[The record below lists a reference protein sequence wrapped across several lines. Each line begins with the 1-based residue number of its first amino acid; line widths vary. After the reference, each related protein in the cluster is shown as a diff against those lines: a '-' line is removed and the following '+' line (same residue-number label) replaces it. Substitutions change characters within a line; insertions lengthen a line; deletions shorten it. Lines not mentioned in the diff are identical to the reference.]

1 MLDISALKG
10 MTQEEQLKKAAE
22 YANVPVG
29 VLSGIWKIESGQGTH
44 PTMIGPPTKWGT
56 AKGHFQIL
64 DNVHA
69 NLEHR
74 LGQKLD
80 RFNFTE
86 ALVGAAELMRENKA
100 RYGNDADAVRAYHGG
115 WNKKNWGPKTE
126 DYVQKVLGFAGRSDA
141 GLGQAGVK
149 PTQSAQPS
157 KRNPA
162 GITAEQWM
170 AGTYDVRPADAAASQ
185 LDGNGLAA
193 VRRFAAGTNTMP
205 LAPANTVAGGEA
217 ERRASNEAHATAEQ
231 TAKNEQGYWD
241 GTVRHAYRETMRPL
255 FNAIASMNQET
266 GPDAAYLRSMADN
279 PAQVL
284 TLLDNPQPD
293 EIADLLGTTS
303 AEDRALAL
311 HNIQERRQNSVV
323 LGRASTAGQMSAM
336 FIGGALD
343 PTTYVMGLGA
353 MKTFA
358 AAGRGATVL
367 AKAGRS
373 GAALAS
379 TVGENVLGNVAYE
392 AFQQALG
399 EHKSVADY
407 GMAAATSLIPAGIAA
422 PGIWKQGLEATVRK
436 QIDASVNAQ
445 AGYLA
450 RAAKALGPDAEP
462 DAVRALAREY
472 EAATIREDVQGRT
485 ATPRSENT
493 LSAPDL
499 DDPEV
504 LKALEPVSEGKP
516 ESMDF
521 PKLFEPKEDMTV
533 WDALAA
539 GPEHHTRM
547 DSQLE
552 ARVEHYGLTRS
563 ADEIRS
569 LKPGVHLGKDVVN
582 DALFKRILPLLKRL
596 QEKYAPDLALH
607 VQRNKTP
614 GANQSMS
621 LGPGRHALLLDVDPR
636 GVGQFA
642 PTAVH
647 EMGHAIFEQYIR
659 SMPEEL
665 RARMREDWQK
675 WKAEFEAGG
684 GQRNAQERLGISRGS
699 LQAALGAAIRGDI
712 PSLYESLRGAKT
724 KSGKSYSDYFSNLD
738 EFSAEQFLKQV
749 EKDVSRAANTPEN
762 AALKVLYDV
771 MNMVKD
777 LWDIAKKLG
786 TIGPKD
792 SYAEFFERIVK
803 GQARAGGD
811 MAPAQSMQTPLQA
824 QPPAAHLTDVVRRYG
839 LDTMDTTDARGR
851 ATQKAIAQLIYDS
864 ENWLIKNP
872 QDLEKMKTIM
882 KNSLFDMRTPGLILA
897 SSQNPVF
904 KAVAGILVE
913 NTMGGS
919 GRQVTAALRKAQWER
934 EFIGNS
940 IVAYGAHYE
949 SFRNSRLGRVKGML
963 DDLGE
968 ANTRKEFNDLVYREI
983 NARDLGQQIES
994 PPQVKAAADALEVS
1008 FERML
1013 KAQKDMRTVGWGALP
1028 ANSRGY
1034 IPRVTD
1040 KRKWLTLSPT
1050 RKQALHAAL
1059 AQQMRELGDMDE
1071 SFANKV
1077 ASKYLDH
1084 ISTNANGGHEVPANI
1099 HDPMALDYVQE
1110 AMRAAGMTKVEIDT
1124 FASKLARGGP
1134 THTKARL
1141 SMDVLK
1147 EYTDTDGS
1155 TFRLMDIMETDPI
1168 ELLRSQAR
1176 RVSGEVALTQHGV
1189 MGSAGAKLLRQ
1200 AAEKAGK
1207 AGDPDHVKAMEAF
1220 DQVIA
1225 EMLGRPFGDQMPTWM
1240 EGALTANAAS
1250 NLGMMGWMQM
1260 GELINT
1266 ATGLGVLDTLKM
1278 LADFPRIMQEVK
1290 VLAKGGKVENG
1301 ILGSLEV
1308 SGAEFG
1314 MAGYKMVTQYDNPM
1328 SQYAAVGRQDSGMLI
1343 RGIRLAGHK
1352 LGTVSL
1358 HRIIQATQVRGVA
1371 EQITKKALRYI
1382 NEGIESKALAD
1393 MGFTPEMRE
1402 RIKAELPNIAKFENG
1417 KLASLDMTKA
1427 KDAGLASE
1435 FIAIINRGAGQLI
1448 QDSFIGEKGKW
1459 QHSNLG
1465 KMMTQFRAFP
1475 ITAMEKQWGRMRGL
1489 HGVPGAL
1496 GIVMA
1501 AAPMAFALYA
1511 ARTAL
1516 SAVGRP
1522 DADDYIEKQFQPI
1535 AVGRGLMNY
1544 IGALGLAPDMMDA
1557 LSAVLIPK
1565 DVQKEYGLTN
1575 RAGGAST
1582 VGSVVPI
1589 VGYGDT
1595 LLKGIGEV
1603 PKIVWGSD
1611 NVNPHALAR
1620 ALPFSNAPGFA
1631 QALNLL
1637 RPDND

>member
-29 VLSGIWKIESGQGTH
+29 VLAGIWKQESNHGQH
-44 PTMIGPPTKWGT
+44 PTMIGPATKWGT

-69 NLEHR
+69 TLEKR

-80 RFNFTE
+80 RFDFTE
-86 ALVGAAELMRENKA
+86 ALVGAAELLRESKA
-100 RYGNDADAVRAYHGG
+100 HFGNDADAISAYHAG
-115 WNKKNWGPKTE
+115 WNKKNWGAKTQ
-126 DYVQKVLGFAGRSDA
+126 DYVQKVMGYA
-141 GLGQAGVK
+141 GLGQAGDK
-149 PTQSAQPS
+149 PAQPT
-157 KRNPA
+157 KRNPG
-162 GITAEQWM
+162 GITADQWM
-170 AGTYDVRPADAAASQ
+170 AGTYDVSPADAGVSQ
-185 LDGNGLAA
+185 LDA
-193 VRRFAAGTNTMP
+193 VRRAAASINTMP
-205 LAPANTVAGGEA
+205 QAPANTVAPGEA
-217 ERRASNEAHATAEQ
+217 EQRASNEAKATAEQ
-231 TAKNEQGYWD
+231 TAKNEQGYFD

-266 GPDAAYLRSMADN
+266 GPDAAYLRSMAAD
-279 PAQVL
+279 PSQVMS
-284 TLLDNPQPD
+284 LLDNPQPD

-323 LGRASTAGQMSAM
+323 LGRAGTAGQLSAM

-343 PTTYVMGLGA
+343 PTTYVMGFGA

-358 AAGRGATVL
+358 AAGRGASVL

-379 TVGENVLGNVAYE
+379 TVGENVVGNVAYE

-407 GMAAATSLIPAGIAA
+407 GMAAATSLLPAAIAA
-422 PGIWKQGLEATVRK
+422 PGIWRQGLEAVAHK
-436 QIDASVNAQ
+436 QINASVDAQ
-445 AGYLA
+445 TGYLA
-450 RAAKALGPDAEP
+450 RASEALGPDAEP
-462 DAVRALAREY
+462 DAIRALASEY
-472 EAATIREDVQGRT
+472 EAAAIREDVQGRT

-493 LSAPDL
+493 LNAPDL
-499 DDPEV
+499 DDPEF
-504 LKALEPVSEGKP
+504 LKTLEAAPEGKP
-516 ESMDF
+516 ASMDF
-521 PKLFEPKEDMTV
+521 PEIVPPKQDTDAF
-533 WDALAA
+533 DALALR
-539 GPEHHTRM
+539 PEHHARM
-547 DSQLE
+547 DAQLE
-552 ARVEHYGLTRS
+552 ALVEEYGLTRS
-563 ADEIRS
+563 ADELRS
-569 LKPGVHLGKDVVN
+569 LKAGVHLGKDVAD
-582 DALFKRILPLLKRL
+582 DAMFKRIVPMLEKL
-596 QEKYAPDLALH
+596 QQKYAPDLALH
-607 VQRNKTP
+607 VQRNKTA
-614 GANQSMS
+614 GANQAMS
-621 LGPGRHALLLDVDPR
+621 LGPGRHALMLDVDPAGR
-636 GVGQFA
+636 GQFA

-647 EMGHAIFEQYIR
+647 EMGHAIFEQYIL

-665 RARMREDWQK
+665 RARMREDWQQ

-684 GQRNAQERLGISRGS
+684 GQRNAQERLGITRGG
-699 LQAALGAAIRGDI
+699 LRAALGAAVRGDI
-712 PSLYESLRGAKT
+712 PSLYESLRGVKARN
-724 KSGKSYSDYFSNLD
+724 GKPYADYFSNLD

-749 EKDVSRAANTPEN
+749 EKDLTRAANTPDN
-762 AALKVLYDV
+762 MALKALYDV
-771 MNMVKD
+771 VNMVKD
-777 LWDIAKKLG
+777 LWEAAKQLG

-792 SYAEFFERIVK
+792 SYAEFFERIAK
-803 GQARAGGD
+803 GQARAGAD
-811 MAPAQSMQTPLQA
+811 MAPARSMETPMQA
-824 QPPAAHLTDVVRRYG
+824 QPPAAYLSDVIRRYG
-839 LDTMDTTDARGR
+839 LDTMDTTDVRGR
-851 ATQKAIAQLIYDS
+851 ATQKALAQIIYDS
-864 ENWLIKNP
+864 ESWLIKNP

-963 DDLGE
+963 DDLSE
-968 ANTRKEFNDLVYREI
+968 ANTRKEFNDLVYREV

-1008 FERML
+1008 YERML
-1013 KAQKDMRTVGWGALP
+1013 KAQKDVRTVGWGALP
-1028 ANSRGY
+1028 EKARGY
-1034 IPRVTD
+1034 MPRVTD
-1040 KRKWLTLSPT
+1040 KRKWLTLSTT
-1050 RKQALHAAL
+1050 RKQALHAVL
-1059 AQQMRELGDMDE
+1059 AQQARDLGDMDE
-1071 SFANKV
+1071 AFANKV

-1084 ISTNANGGHEVPANI
+1084 ISTNANGGHEIPVNI

-1110 AMRAAGMTKVEIDT
+1110 AMRAAGMTKAEIDT

-1134 THTKARL
+1134 THTKARMN
-1141 SMDVLK
+1141 MDVLK
-1147 EYTDTDGS
+1147 EYTDADGS

-1168 ELLRSQAR
+1168 ELLRAQAR

-1207 AGDPDHVKAMEAF
+1207 AGDPDHVAAMEAF
-1220 DQVIA
+1220 DQVMA

-1240 EGALTANAAS
+1240 EGAITANAAS

-1260 GELINT
+1260 GELLNT
-1266 ATGLGVLDTLKM
+1266 ATGLGVLDTMKM
-1278 LADFPRIMQEVK
+1278 VADFPRIMQEVK
-1290 VLAKGGKVENG
+1290 VLAKGGKVENS

-1343 RGIRLAGHK
+1343 KALRVAGHK
-1352 LGTVSL
+1352 LGIVSL
-1358 HRIIQATQVRGVA
+1358 YRIIQATQVRGVA

-1417 KLASLDMTKA
+1417 VLASLDMTKA
-1427 KDAGLASE
+1427 KDAGLAGE
-1435 FIAIINRGAGQLI
+1435 FIATINRGAGQLI
-1448 QDSFIGEKGKW
+1448 QDTFIGEKGKW

-1465 KMMTQFRAFP
+1465 KMMTQFRSFP

-1496 GIVMA
+1496 GIVIA

-1516 SAVGRP
+1516 AAIGRP
-1522 DADDYIEKQFQPI
+1522 DADEYIEQQFQPI

-1544 IGALGLAPDMMDA
+1544 IGALGLAPDLMDA
-1557 LSAVLIPK
+1557 LTAIAIPK

-1575 RAGGAST
+1575 RTGGAST

-1620 ALPFSNAPGFA
+1620 ALPFSNAPGFT

>member
-29 VLSGIWKIESGQGTH
+29 VLSGIWKQESNQGQH
-44 PTMIGPPTKWGT
+44 PTMIGPPTKWGQ
-56 AKGHFQIL
+56 AKGHFQVL
-64 DNVHA
+64 DGTHA
-69 NLEHR
+69 KIEQR
-74 LGQKLD
+74 LGKKLD
-80 RFNFTE
+80 RFDFTE

-100 RYGNDADAVRAYHGG
+100 KYGNDADAISAYHGG
-115 WNKKNWGPKTE
+115 WDKNNWGTKTQ
-126 DYVQKVLGFAGRSDA
+126 DYVQKVLGYA
-141 GLGQAGVK
+141 GLGQAGGK
-149 PTQSAQPS
+149 PAQPT

-170 AGTYDVRPADAAASQ
+170 AGTYDVSPADAGVSQ
-185 LDGNGLAA
+185 LDS
-193 VRRFAAGTNTMP
+193 VRRAAASINTMP
-205 LAPANTVAGGEA
+205 QAPANTVAPGEA
-217 ERRASNEAHATAEQ
+217 EQRASNEAKATAEQ
-231 TAKNEQGYWD
+231 TAKKEQGYWD

-266 GPDAAYLRSMADN
+266 GPDAAYLRSMEAD
-279 PAQVL
+279 PSQVMS
-284 TLLDNPQPD
+284 LLDNPQPD

-323 LGRASTAGQMSAM
+323 LGRASTAGQLSAM

-343 PTTYVMGLGA
+343 PTTYVMGFGA

-358 AAGRGATVL
+358 AAGRGASVL
-367 AKAGRS
+367 ARAGRS

-379 TVGENVLGNVAYE
+379 TVGENVVGNVAYE

-407 GMAAATSLIPAGIAA
+407 GMAAATSLLPAAIAA
-422 PGIWKQGLEATVRK
+422 PGIWKQGLEAAAHK
-436 QIDASVNAQ
+436 QINASVDAQ
-445 AGYLA
+445 AGHLA
-450 RAAKALGPDAEP
+450 RAAEALGPDAEP
-462 DAVRALAREY
+462 DAVRALASEY
-472 EAATIREDVQGRT
+472 EAAAIREDVQGRT

-493 LSAPDL
+493 LNAPDL
-499 DDPEV
+499 DDPEF
-504 LKALEPVSEGKP
+504 LKTLETTPEGKP
-516 ESMDF
+516 ASMDF
-521 PKLFEPKEDMTV
+521 PEIVPPKQDMDAF
-533 WDALAA
+533 DALAA
-539 GPEHHTRM
+539 GPEHHARM
-547 DSQLE
+547 DAQLE
-552 ARVEHYGLTRS
+552 ARVEQYGLTRS
-563 ADEIRS
+563 ADELRS
-569 LKPGVHLGKDVVN
+569 LKAGVHLGKDVAD
-582 DALFKRILPLLKRL
+582 DALFKRIVPMLEKL
-596 QEKYAPDLALH
+596 QQKYAPDLALH
-607 VQRNKTP
+607 VQRNKVA

-621 LGPGRHALLLDVDPR
+621 LGPGRHALMLDVDPA
-636 GVGQFA
+636 GLSQFA

-665 RARMREDWQK
+665 RARMREDWQQ

-684 GQRNAQERLGISRGS
+684 GQRNAQERLGITRGG
-699 LQAALGAAIRGDI
+699 LRAALGAAVRGDI
-712 PSLYESLRGAKT
+712 PSLYESLRGVKA
-724 KSGKSYSDYFSNLD
+724 SNGKPYADYFSNLD

-749 EKDVSRAANTPEN
+749 EKDLTRAANTPDN
-762 AALKVLYDV
+762 MALKALYDV
-771 MNMVKD
+771 VNMVKD
-777 LWDIAKKLG
+777 LWEAAKQLG

-792 SYAEFFERIVK
+792 SYAEFFERIAK
-803 GQARAGGD
+803 GQARAGAD
-811 MAPAQSMQTPLQA
+811 MAPARSMETPMQA
-824 QPPAAHLTDVVRRYG
+824 QPPAAHLSDVIRRYG
-839 LDTMDTTDARGR
+839 LDTMDTTDVRGR
-851 ATQKAIAQLIYDS
+851 ATQKALAQIIYDS
-864 ENWLIKNP
+864 ESWLIKNP

-904 KAVAGILVE
+904 KAVAGIIVE

-963 DDLGE
+963 DDLSE
-968 ANTRKEFNDLVYREI
+968 ANTRKEFNDLVYREV

-1008 FERML
+1008 YERML
-1013 KAQKDMRTVGWGALP
+1013 KAQKDVRTVGWGALP
-1028 ANSRGY
+1028 ENSRGY
-1034 IPRVTD
+1034 MPRVTD
-1040 KRKWLTLSPT
+1040 KRKWLTLSTT

-1059 AQQMRELGDMDE
+1059 AQQMRDLGDMDE
-1071 SFANKV
+1071 AFANKV

-1084 ISTNANGGHEVPANI
+1084 ISTNANGGHEIPANI
-1099 HDPMALDYVQE
+1099 HDPMAIDYVQE
-1110 AMRAAGMTKVEIDT
+1110 AMRAAGMTKAEIDT

-1134 THTKARL
+1134 THTKARMN
-1141 SMDVLK
+1141 MDVLK
-1147 EYTDTDGS
+1147 EYTDADGS

-1168 ELLRSQAR
+1168 ELLRAQAR

-1207 AGDPDHVKAMEAF
+1207 AGDPDHVAAMEAF
-1220 DQVIA
+1220 DQVMA

-1240 EGALTANAAS
+1240 EGTITANAAS

-1260 GELINT
+1260 GELLNT
-1266 ATGLGVLDTLKM
+1266 ATGLGVLDTMKM
-1278 LADFPRIMQEVK
+1278 VADFPRIMQEVK

-1343 RGIRLAGHK
+1343 KGMRVAGHK

-1417 KLASLDMTKA
+1417 VLASLDMTKA
-1427 KDAGLASE
+1427 KDAGLAGE
-1435 FIAIINRGAGQLI
+1435 FIATINRGAGQLI
-1448 QDSFIGEKGKW
+1448 QDTFIGEKGKW

-1465 KMMTQFRAFP
+1465 RMMTQFRSFP

-1496 GIVMA
+1496 GIIIA

-1516 SAVGRP
+1516 AAIGRP
-1522 DADDYIEKQFQPI
+1522 DADEYIEQQFQPI

-1544 IGALGLAPDMMDA
+1544 IGALGLAPDLMDA
-1557 LSAVLIPK
+1557 LTAIAIPK

-1575 RAGGAST
+1575 RTGGAST

>member
-29 VLSGIWKIESGQGTH
+29 VLSGIWKQESNQGQH
-44 PTMIGPPTKWGT
+44 PTMIGPATKWGT

-69 NLEHR
+69 TLEKR

-80 RFNFTE
+80 RFDFTE

-100 RYGNDADAVRAYHGG
+100 KYGNDEDAISAYHGG
-115 WNKKNWGPKTE
+115 WNKKNWGATTH
-126 DYVQKVLGFAGRSDA
+126 DYVQKVMGYA
-141 GLGQAGVK
+141 GLGQAGDK
-149 PTQSAQPS
+149 PAQPT

-170 AGTYDVRPADAAASQ
+170 AGTYDVSPADAGISQ
-185 LDGNGLAA
+185 LDA
-193 VRRFAAGTNTMP
+193 VRRAAASINTMP
-205 LAPANTVAGGEA
+205 QAPANTVAPGEA
-217 ERRASNEAHATAEQ
+217 EQRASNEAKATAEQ
-231 TAKNEQGYWD
+231 TAKNEQGYFD

-266 GPDAAYLRSMADN
+266 GPDAAYLRSMAAD
-279 PAQVL
+279 PSQVMS
-284 TLLDNPQPD
+284 LLDNPQPD

-323 LGRASTAGQMSAM
+323 LGRASTAGQLSAM

-343 PTTYVMGLGA
+343 PTTYVLGFGA

-358 AAGRGATVL
+358 AAGRGASVL

-373 GAALAS
+373 GAAMAS
-379 TVGENVLGNVAYE
+379 AVGENVVGNVAYE

-407 GMAAATSLIPAGIAA
+407 GMAAATSLLPAAIAA
-422 PGIWKQGLEATVRK
+422 PGIWKQGLEATARK
-436 QIDASVNAQ
+436 QIDASVDAQ
-445 AGYLA
+445 AGHIA
-450 RAAKALGPDAEP
+450 RAAEALGPDAEP
-462 DAVRALAREY
+462 DAIRALASEY
-472 EAATIREDVQGRT
+472 EAAAISEDVQGRT

-493 LSAPDL
+493 LNAPDL
-499 DDPEV
+499 DDPEF
-504 LKALEPVSEGKP
+504 LKTLETAPDGKP
-516 ESMDF
+516 ASMDF
-521 PKLFEPKEDMTV
+521 PEIVPPKQDIDAF
-533 WDALAA
+533 DALAA
-539 GPEHHTRM
+539 GPEHHARM
-547 DSQLE
+547 DAQLE
-552 ARVEHYGLTRS
+552 ARVEQYGLTRS
-563 ADEIRS
+563 ADELRS
-569 LKPGVHLGKDVVN
+569 LKAGVHLGKDVAD
-582 DALFKRILPLLKRL
+582 DALFKRIVPMLEKL
-596 QEKYAPDLALH
+596 QQKYAPDLALH
-607 VQRNKTP
+607 VQRNKDA
-614 GANQSMS
+614 GANQAMS
-621 LGPGRHALLLDVDPR
+621 LGPGRHALMLDVDPT
-636 GVGQFA
+636 GLSQFA

-665 RARMREDWQK
+665 RARMREDWQQ

-684 GQRNAQERLGISRGS
+684 GQRNAQERLGITRGG
-699 LQAALGAAIRGDI
+699 LRAALGAAVRGDI
-712 PSLYESLRGAKT
+712 PSLYESLRGVKG
-724 KSGKSYSDYFSNLD
+724 SNGKPYADYFSNLD

-749 EKDVSRAANTPEN
+749 EKDLTRAANTPDN
-762 AALKVLYDV
+762 MALKALYDV
-771 MNMVKD
+771 VNMVKD
-777 LWDIAKKLG
+777 LWEVAKKLG

-792 SYAEFFERIVK
+792 SYAEFFERIAK
-803 GQARAGGD
+803 GQARAGAD
-811 MAPAQSMQTPLQA
+811 MAPARSMETPMQA
-824 QPPAAHLTDVVRRYG
+824 QPPAAHLSDVIRRYG

-851 ATQKAIAQLIYDS
+851 ATQKALAQIIYDS
-864 ENWLIKNP
+864 ESWLIKNP

-904 KAVAGILVE
+904 KAVAGIIVE

-949 SFRNSRLGRVKGML
+949 SFRNSRLGRVKGVL
-963 DDLGE
+963 DDLSE
-968 ANTRKEFNDLVYREI
+968 ANTRKEFNDLVYREV

-1008 FERML
+1008 YERML
-1013 KAQKDMRTVGWGALP
+1013 KAQKDVRTVGWGALP
-1028 ANSRGY
+1028 ENSRGY
-1034 IPRVTD
+1034 MPRVTD
-1040 KRKWLTLSPT
+1040 KRKWLTLSTT

-1059 AQQMRELGDMDE
+1059 AQQMRDLGDMDE
-1071 SFANKV
+1071 AFANKV

-1084 ISTNANGGHEVPANI
+1084 ISTNANGGHEIPANI

-1110 AMRAAGMTKVEIDT
+1110 AMRAASMTKAEIDT

-1134 THTKARL
+1134 THTKARM

-1147 EYTDTDGS
+1147 EYTDADGS

-1168 ELLRSQAR
+1168 ELLRAQAR

-1207 AGDPDHVKAMEAF
+1207 AGDPDHVAAMEAF
-1220 DQVIA
+1220 DQVMA

-1240 EGALTANAAS
+1240 EGAITANAAS

-1260 GELINT
+1260 GELLNT
-1266 ATGLGVLDTLKM
+1266 ATGLGVLDTMKM
-1278 LADFPRIMQEVK
+1278 VADFPRIMQEVK

-1343 RGIRLAGHK
+1343 KGVRVAGHK

-1382 NEGIESKALAD
+1382 NDGIESKALAD

-1417 KLASLDMTKA
+1417 VLASLDMTKA
-1427 KDAGLASE
+1427 KDVGLASE
-1435 FIAIINRGAGQLI
+1435 FIATINRGAGQLI
-1448 QDSFIGEKGKW
+1448 QDTFIGEKGKW

-1465 KMMTQFRAFP
+1465 KMMTQFRSFP

-1496 GIVMA
+1496 GIVIA

-1516 SAVGRP
+1516 AAIGRP
-1522 DADDYIEKQFQPI
+1522 DADEYIEQQFQPI

-1544 IGALGLAPDMMDA
+1544 IGALGLAPDLMDA
-1557 LSAVLIPK
+1557 LTAVAIPK

-1575 RAGGAST
+1575 RTGGAST

>member
-29 VLSGIWKIESGQGTH
+29 VLSGIWKQESNQGQH
-44 PTMIGPPTKWGT
+44 PTMIGPATKWGT

-69 NLEHR
+69 TLEKR

-80 RFNFTE
+80 RFDFTE

-100 RYGNDADAVRAYHGG
+100 KYGNDADAISAYHGG
-115 WNKKNWGPKTE
+115 WNKKNWGAKTQ
-126 DYVQKVLGFAGRSDA
+126 DYVQKVMGYA
-141 GLGQAGVK
+141 GLGQAGDK
-149 PTQSAQPS
+149 PAQPT
-157 KRNPA
+157 KRNPD

-170 AGTYDVRPADAAASQ
+170 AGTYDVRPADAGVSQ
-185 LDGNGLAA
+185 LDA
-193 VRRFAAGTNTMP
+193 VRRAAASINTMP
-205 LAPANTVAGGEA
+205 QAPANTVAQGEA
-217 ERRASNEAHATAEQ
+217 EQRASNEAKATAEQ
-231 TAKNEQGYWD
+231 TAKKEQGYFD

-266 GPDAAYLRSMADN
+266 GPDAAYLRSMAAD
-279 PAQVL
+279 PSQVMS
-284 TLLDNPQPD
+284 LLDNPQPD

-323 LGRASTAGQMSAM
+323 LGRAGTAGQLSAM

-343 PTTYVMGLGA
+343 PTTYVLGFGA

-358 AAGRGATVL
+358 AAGRGASVL

-373 GAALAS
+373 GAAMAS
-379 TVGENVLGNVAYE
+379 VVGENVVGNVAYE

-407 GMAAATSLIPAGIAA
+407 GMAAATSLLPAAIAA
-422 PGIWKQGLEATVRK
+422 PGIWKQGLEAAARK
-436 QIDASVNAQ
+436 QINASVDAQ
-445 AGYLA
+445 AGHLA
-450 RAAKALGPDAEP
+450 RAAEALGPDAEP
-462 DAVRALAREY
+462 DAIRALASEY
-472 EAATIREDVQGRT
+472 EAAAIREDVQGRT

-493 LSAPDL
+493 LNAPDL
-499 DDPEV
+499 DDPEF
-504 LKALEPVSEGKP
+504 LKTLETTPEGKP
-516 ESMDF
+516 ASMDF
-521 PKLFEPKEDMTV
+521 PEIVMPKQDMDAF
-533 WDALAA
+533 DALAA
-539 GPEHHTRM
+539 GPEHHARM
-547 DSQLE
+547 DAQLE
-552 ARVEHYGLTRS
+552 ARVEKYGLTRS
-563 ADEIRS
+563 ADELRS
-569 LKPGVHLGKDVVN
+569 LKAGVHLGKDVAD
-582 DALFKRILPLLKRL
+582 DALFKRIVPMLEKL
-596 QEKYAPDLALH
+596 QQKYAPDLALH
-607 VQRNKTP
+607 VQRNKVA
-614 GANQSMS
+614 GANQAMS
-621 LGPGRHALLLDVDPR
+621 LGPGRHALMLDVDPA
-636 GVGQFA
+636 GLSQFA

-665 RARMREDWQK
+665 RARMREDWQQ
-675 WKAEFEAGG
+675 WKADFEAGG
-684 GQRNAQERLGISRGS
+684 GQRNAQERLGITRGG
-699 LQAALGAAIRGDI
+699 LRAALGAAVRGDI
-712 PSLYESLRGAKT
+712 PSLYESLRGVKA
-724 KSGKSYSDYFSNLD
+724 SNGKPYADYFSNLD

-749 EKDVSRAANTPEN
+749 EKDLTRAANTPDN
-762 AALKVLYDV
+762 MALKALYDV
-771 MNMVKD
+771 VNMVKD
-777 LWDIAKKLG
+777 LWEAAKQLG

-792 SYAEFFERIVK
+792 SYAEFFERIAK
-803 GQARAGGD
+803 GQARAGAD
-811 MAPAQSMQTPLQA
+811 MAPARSMETPMQA
-824 QPPAAHLTDVVRRYG
+824 QPPAAHLSDVIRRYG
-839 LDTMDTTDARGR
+839 LDTMDTTDVRGR
-851 ATQKAIAQLIYDS
+851 ATQKALAQIIYDS
-864 ENWLIKNP
+864 ESWLIKNP

-949 SFRNSRLGRVKGML
+949 SFRNSRLGRVKGVL
-963 DDLGE
+963 DDLSE
-968 ANTRKEFNDLVYREI
+968 ANTRKEFNDLVYREV

-1008 FERML
+1008 YERML
-1013 KAQKDMRTVGWGALP
+1013 KAQKDVRTVGWGALP
-1028 ANSRGY
+1028 ENSRGY
-1034 IPRVTD
+1034 MPRVTD
-1040 KRKWLTLSPT
+1040 KRKWLTLSTT

-1059 AQQMRELGDMDE
+1059 AQQMRDLGDMDE
-1071 SFANKV
+1071 AFANKV

-1084 ISTNANGGHEVPANI
+1084 ISTNANGGHEIPANI

-1110 AMRAAGMTKVEIDT
+1110 AMRAAGMTKAEIDT

-1134 THTKARL
+1134 THTKARMN
-1141 SMDVLK
+1141 MDVLK
-1147 EYTDTDGS
+1147 EYTDADGS

-1207 AGDPDHVKAMEAF
+1207 AGDPDHVAAMEAF
-1220 DQVIA
+1220 DQVMA

-1240 EGALTANAAS
+1240 EGAITANAAS

-1260 GELINT
+1260 GELLNT
-1266 ATGLGVLDTLKM
+1266 ATGLGVLDTMKM
-1278 LADFPRIMQEVK
+1278 VADFPRIMQEVK

-1343 RGIRLAGHK
+1343 KGVRVAGHK

-1417 KLASLDMTKA
+1417 VLASLDMTKA
-1427 KDAGLASE
+1427 KDAGLAGE
-1435 FIAIINRGAGQLI
+1435 FIATINRGAGQLI
-1448 QDSFIGEKGKW
+1448 QDTFIGEKGKW

-1465 KMMTQFRAFP
+1465 KMMTQFRSFP

-1496 GIVMA
+1496 GIVVA

-1516 SAVGRP
+1516 AAIGRP
-1522 DADDYIEKQFQPI
+1522 DADEYIEQQFQPI

-1544 IGALGLAPDMMDA
+1544 IGALGLAPDLMDA
-1557 LSAVLIPK
+1557 LTAIAIPK

-1575 RAGGAST
+1575 RTGGAST

-1620 ALPFSNAPGFA
+1620 ALPFSNAPGFT

>member
-29 VLSGIWKIESGQGTH
+29 VLSGIWKQESNQGQH
-44 PTMIGPPTKWGT
+44 PTMIGPATKWGT

-69 NLEHR
+69 TLEKR

-80 RFNFTE
+80 RFDFTE

-100 RYGNDADAVRAYHGG
+100 KYGNDEDAISAYHGG
-115 WNKKNWGPKTE
+115 WNKKNWGATTH
-126 DYVQKVLGFAGRSDA
+126 DYVQKVMGYA
-141 GLGQAGVK
+141 GLGQAGDK
-149 PTQSAQPS
+149 PAQPT

-170 AGTYDVRPADAAASQ
+170 AGTYDVSPADAGISQ
-185 LDGNGLAA
+185 LDA
-193 VRRFAAGTNTMP
+193 VRRAAASINTMP
-205 LAPANTVAGGEA
+205 QAPANTVAPGEA
-217 ERRASNEAHATAEQ
+217 EQRASNEAKATAEQ
-231 TAKNEQGYWD
+231 TAKNEQGYFD

-266 GPDAAYLRSMADN
+266 GPDAAYLRSMAAD
-279 PAQVL
+279 PSQVMS
-284 TLLDNPQPD
+284 LLDNPQPD

-323 LGRASTAGQMSAM
+323 LGRASTAGQLSAM

-343 PTTYVMGLGA
+343 PTTYVLGFGA

-358 AAGRGATVL
+358 AAGRGASVL

-373 GAALAS
+373 GAAMAS
-379 TVGENVLGNVAYE
+379 AVGENVVGNVAYE

-407 GMAAATSLIPAGIAA
+407 GMAAATSLLPAAIAA
-422 PGIWKQGLEATVRK
+422 PGIWKQGLEATARK
-436 QIDASVNAQ
+436 QIDASVDAQ
-445 AGYLA
+445 AGHIA
-450 RAAKALGPDAEP
+450 RAAEALGPDAEP
-462 DAVRALAREY
+462 DAIRALASEY
-472 EAATIREDVQGRT
+472 EAAAISEDVQGRT

-493 LSAPDL
+493 LNAPDL
-499 DDPEV
+499 DDPEF
-504 LKALEPVSEGKP
+504 LKTLETAPDGKP
-516 ESMDF
+516 ASMDF
-521 PKLFEPKEDMTV
+521 PEIVPPKQDIDAF
-533 WDALAA
+533 DALAA
-539 GPEHHTRM
+539 GPEHHARM
-547 DSQLE
+547 DAQLE
-552 ARVEHYGLTRS
+552 ARVEQYGLTRS
-563 ADEIRS
+563 ADELRS
-569 LKPGVHLGKDVVN
+569 LKAGVHLGKDVAD
-582 DALFKRILPLLKRL
+582 DALFKRIVPMLEKL
-596 QEKYAPDLALH
+596 QQKYAPDLALH
-607 VQRNKTP
+607 VQRNKDA
-614 GANQSMS
+614 GANQAMS
-621 LGPGRHALLLDVDPR
+621 LGPGRHALMLDVDPT
-636 GVGQFA
+636 GLSQFA

-665 RARMREDWQK
+665 RARMREDWQQ

-684 GQRNAQERLGISRGS
+684 GQRNAQERLGITRGG
-699 LQAALGAAIRGDI
+699 LRAALGAAVRGDI
-712 PSLYESLRGAKT
+712 PSLYESLRGVKG
-724 KSGKSYSDYFSNLD
+724 SNGKPYADYFSNLD

-749 EKDVSRAANTPEN
+749 EKDLTRAANTPDN
-762 AALKVLYDV
+762 MALKALYDV
-771 MNMVKD
+771 VNMVKD
-777 LWDIAKKLG
+777 LWEVAKKLG

-792 SYAEFFERIVK
+792 SYAEFFERIAK
-803 GQARAGGD
+803 GQARAGAD
-811 MAPAQSMQTPLQA
+811 MAPARSMETPMQA
-824 QPPAAHLTDVVRRYG
+824 QPPAAHLSDVIRRYG

-851 ATQKAIAQLIYDS
+851 ATQKALAQIIYDS
-864 ENWLIKNP
+864 ESWLIKNP

-904 KAVAGILVE
+904 KAVAGIIVE

-949 SFRNSRLGRVKGML
+949 SFRNSRLGRVKGVL
-963 DDLGE
+963 DDLSE
-968 ANTRKEFNDLVYREI
+968 ANTRKEFNDLVYREV

-1008 FERML
+1008 YERML
-1013 KAQKDMRTVGWGALP
+1013 KAQKDVRTVGWGALP
-1028 ANSRGY
+1028 ENSRGY
-1034 IPRVTD
+1034 MPRVTD
-1040 KRKWLTLSPT
+1040 KRKWLTLSTT

-1059 AQQMRELGDMDE
+1059 AQQMRDLGDMDE
-1071 SFANKV
+1071 AFANKV

-1084 ISTNANGGHEVPANI
+1084 ISTNANGGHEIPANI

-1110 AMRAAGMTKVEIDT
+1110 AMRAASMTKAEIDT

-1134 THTKARL
+1134 THTKARMN
-1141 SMDVLK
+1141 MDVLK
-1147 EYTDTDGS
+1147 EYTDADGS

-1168 ELLRSQAR
+1168 ELLRAQAR

-1207 AGDPDHVKAMEAF
+1207 AGDPDHVAAMEAF
-1220 DQVIA
+1220 DQVMA

-1240 EGALTANAAS
+1240 EGAITANAAS

-1260 GELINT
+1260 GELLNT
-1266 ATGLGVLDTLKM
+1266 ATGLGVLDTMKM
-1278 LADFPRIMQEVK
+1278 VADFPRIMQEVK

-1343 RGIRLAGHK
+1343 KGVRVAGHK

-1382 NEGIESKALAD
+1382 NDGIESKALAD

-1417 KLASLDMTKA
+1417 VLASLDMTKA
-1427 KDAGLASE
+1427 KDVGLASE
-1435 FIAIINRGAGQLI
+1435 FIATINRGAGQLI
-1448 QDSFIGEKGKW
+1448 QDTFIGEKGKW

-1465 KMMTQFRAFP
+1465 KMMTQFRSFP

-1496 GIVMA
+1496 GIVIA

-1516 SAVGRP
+1516 AAIGRP
-1522 DADDYIEKQFQPI
+1522 DADEYIEQQFQPI

-1544 IGALGLAPDMMDA
+1544 IGALGLAPDLMDA
-1557 LSAVLIPK
+1557 LTAVAIPK

-1575 RAGGAST
+1575 RTGGAST

>member
-29 VLSGIWKIESGQGTH
+29 VLSGIWKQESNQGQH
-44 PTMIGPPTKWGT
+44 PTMIGPATKWGT

-69 NLEHR
+69 TLEKR

-80 RFNFTE
+80 RFDFTE

-100 RYGNDADAVRAYHGG
+100 KYGNDADAISAYHGG
-115 WNKKNWGPKTE
+115 WNKKNWGAKTQ
-126 DYVQKVLGFAGRSDA
+126 DYVQKVMGYA
-141 GLGQAGVK
+141 GLGQAGDK
-149 PTQSAQPS
+149 PAQPT
-157 KRNPA
+157 KRNPG
-162 GITAEQWM
+162 GITADQWM
-170 AGTYDVRPADAAASQ
+170 AGTYDVSPADAGVSQ
-185 LDGNGLAA
+185 LDA
-193 VRRFAAGTNTMP
+193 VRRAAASINTMP
-205 LAPANTVAGGEA
+205 QAPANTVAPGEA
-217 ERRASNEAHATAEQ
+217 EQRASNEAKATAEQ
-231 TAKNEQGYWD
+231 TAKNEQGYFD

-266 GPDAAYLRSMADN
+266 GPDAAYLRSMAAD
-279 PAQVL
+279 PSQVMS
-284 TLLDNPQPD
+284 LLDNPQPD

-323 LGRASTAGQMSAM
+323 LGRAGTAGQLSAM

-343 PTTYVMGLGA
+343 PTTYVMGFGA

-358 AAGRGATVL
+358 AAGRGASVL

-379 TVGENVLGNVAYE
+379 TVGENVVGNVAYE

-407 GMAAATSLIPAGIAA
+407 GMAAATSLLPAAIAA
-422 PGIWKQGLEATVRK
+422 PGIWKQGLEATARK
-436 QIDASVNAQ
+436 QIDASVDAQ
-445 AGYLA
+445 AGHLA
-450 RAAKALGPDAEP
+450 RAAEALGPDAEP
-462 DAVRALAREY
+462 DAIRALASEY
-472 EAATIREDVQGRT
+472 EAAAIREDVQGRT

-493 LSAPDL
+493 LNAPDL
-499 DDPEV
+499 DDPEF
-504 LKALEPVSEGKP
+504 LKTLEAAPEGKP
-516 ESMDF
+516 ASMDF
-521 PKLFEPKEDMTV
+521 PEIVPPKQDMDAF
-533 WDALAA
+533 DALAA
-539 GPEHHTRM
+539 GPEHHARM
-547 DSQLE
+547 DAQLE
-552 ARVEHYGLTRS
+552 ARVEKYGLTRS
-563 ADEIRS
+563 ADELRS
-569 LKPGVHLGKDVVN
+569 LKAGVHLGKDVAD
-582 DALFKRILPLLKRL
+582 DALFKRIVPMLEKL
-596 QEKYAPDLALH
+596 QQKYAPDLALH
-607 VQRNKTP
+607 VQRNKTA
-614 GANQSMS
+614 GANQAMS
-621 LGPGRHALLLDVDPR
+621 LGPGRHALMLDVDPA
-636 GVGQFA
+636 GLSQFA

-665 RARMREDWQK
+665 RARMREDWQQ

-684 GQRNAQERLGISRGS
+684 GQRNAQERLGITRGG
-699 LQAALGAAIRGDI
+699 LRAALGAAVRGDI
-712 PSLYESLRGAKT
+712 PSLYESLRGVKA
-724 KSGKSYSDYFSNLD
+724 SNGKPYADYFSNLD

-749 EKDVSRAANTPEN
+749 EKDLTRAANTPDN
-762 AALKVLYDV
+762 MALKALYDV
-771 MNMVKD
+771 VNMVKD
-777 LWDIAKKLG
+777 LWEAAKQLG

-792 SYAEFFERIVK
+792 SYAEFFERIAK
-803 GQARAGGD
+803 GQARAGAD
-811 MAPAQSMQTPLQA
+811 MEPARSMETPMQA
-824 QPPAAHLTDVVRRYG
+824 QPPAAHLSDVIRRYG
-839 LDTMDTTDARGR
+839 LDTMDTTDVRGR
-851 ATQKAIAQLIYDS
+851 ATQKALAQIIYDS
-864 ENWLIKNP
+864 ESWLIKNP

-949 SFRNSRLGRVKGML
+949 SFRNSRLGRVKGVL
-963 DDLGE
+963 DDLSE
-968 ANTRKEFNDLVYREI
+968 ANTRKEFNDLVYREV

-1008 FERML
+1008 YERML
-1013 KAQKDMRTVGWGALP
+1013 KAQKDVRTVGWGALP
-1028 ANSRGY
+1028 ENSRGY
-1034 IPRVTD
+1034 MPRVTD
-1040 KRKWLTLSPT
+1040 KRKWLTLSTT

-1059 AQQMRELGDMDE
+1059 AQQMRDLGDMDE
-1071 SFANKV
+1071 AFANKV

-1084 ISTNANGGHEVPANI
+1084 ISTNANGGHEIPANI

-1110 AMRAAGMTKVEIDT
+1110 AMRAAGMTKAEIDT

-1134 THTKARL
+1134 THTKARMN
-1141 SMDVLK
+1141 MDVLK
-1147 EYTDTDGS
+1147 EYTDADGS

-1168 ELLRSQAR
+1168 ELLRAQAR

-1207 AGDPDHVKAMEAF
+1207 AGDPDHVAAMEAF
-1220 DQVIA
+1220 DQVMA

-1240 EGALTANAAS
+1240 EGAITANAAS

-1260 GELINT
+1260 GELLNT
-1266 ATGLGVLDTLKM
+1266 ATGLGVLDTMKM
-1278 LADFPRIMQEVK
+1278 VADFPRIMQEVK

-1343 RGIRLAGHK
+1343 KGVRVAGHK

-1417 KLASLDMTKA
+1417 VLASLDMTKA
-1427 KDAGLASE
+1427 KDAGLAGE
-1435 FIAIINRGAGQLI
+1435 FIATINRGAGQLI
-1448 QDSFIGEKGKW
+1448 QDTFIGEKGKW

-1465 KMMTQFRAFP
+1465 KMMTQFRSFP

-1496 GIVMA
+1496 GIVVA

-1516 SAVGRP
+1516 AAIGRP
-1522 DADDYIEKQFQPI
+1522 DADEYIEQQFQPI

-1544 IGALGLAPDMMDA
+1544 IGALGLAPDLMDA
-1557 LSAVLIPK
+1557 LTAIAIPK

-1575 RAGGAST
+1575 RTGGAST
-1582 VGSVVPI
+1582 VGSIVPI

>member
-29 VLSGIWKIESGQGTH
+29 VLSGIWKQESNQGQH
-44 PTMIGPPTKWGT
+44 PTMIGPATKWGT

-69 NLEHR
+69 TLEKR

-80 RFNFTE
+80 RFDFTE

-100 RYGNDADAVRAYHGG
+100 KYGNDADAISAYRGG
-115 WNKKNWGPKTE
+115 WNKKNWGAKTQ
-126 DYVQKVLGFAGRSDA
+126 DYVQKVLGYA
-141 GLGQAGVK
+141 GLGQAGDK
-149 PTQSAQPS
+149 PAQPT

-170 AGTYDVRPADAAASQ
+170 AGTYDVSPADAGVSQ
-185 LDGNGLAA
+185 LDA
-193 VRRFAAGTNTMP
+193 VRRVAAGINSMP
-205 LAPANTVAGGEA
+205 LAPANTVAPGEA
-217 ERRASNEAHATAEQ
+217 EQRASNEAKATAEQ
-231 TAKNEQGYWD
+231 TAKNEQGYFD

-266 GPDAAYLRSMADN
+266 GPDAAYLRSMAAD
-279 PAQVL
+279 PSQVMS
-284 TLLDNPQPD
+284 LLDNPQPD

-323 LGRASTAGQMSAM
+323 LGRAGTAGQLSAM

-343 PTTYVMGLGA
+343 PTTYVMGFGA

-358 AAGRGATVL
+358 AAGRGASVL

-379 TVGENVLGNVAYE
+379 TVGENVVGNVAYE

-407 GMAAATSLIPAGIAA
+407 GMAAATSLLPAAIAA
-422 PGIWKQGLEATVRK
+422 PGIWKQGLEAAAHK
-436 QIDASVNAQ
+436 QINASVDAQ
-445 AGYLA
+445 AGHLA
-450 RAAKALGPDAEP
+450 RAAEALGPDAEP
-462 DAVRALAREY
+462 DAIRALASEY
-472 EAATIREDVQGRT
+472 EAAAIREDVQGRT

-493 LSAPDL
+493 LNAPDL
-499 DDPEV
+499 DDPKF
-504 LKALEPVSEGKP
+504 LKTLEAAPEGMP
-516 ESMDF
+516 AMMDF
-521 PKLFEPKEDMTV
+521 PEIDMPKQDMGAA
-533 WDALAA
+533 DAKALR
-539 GPEHHTRM
+539 PEHHARQAE
-547 DSQLE
+547 DLD
-552 ARVEHYGLTRS
+552 ARVAIDGLSRS
-563 ADEIRS
+563 ADEIRA
-569 LKPGVHLGKDVVN
+569 LPAGIHLGKDVA
-582 DALFKRILPLLKRL
+582 DDPLFKRVLPMLEKL
-596 QEKYAPDLALH
+596 QKKYAPDLALH
-607 VQRNKTP
+607 VQRSTVRGTNS
-614 GANQSMS
+614 AVS
-621 LGPGRHALLLDVDPR
+621 LGPGRHALLLDVDPT
-636 GVGQFA
+636 GISQFA

-675 WKAEFEAGG
+675 WKADFEAGG
-684 GQRNAQERLGISRGS
+684 GQRNAQERLGITRGG
-699 LQAALGAAIRGDI
+699 LQAALGAAVRGDI
-712 PSLYESLRGAKT
+712 PSLYESLRGVKG
-724 KSGKSYSDYFSNLD
+724 SNGKPYADYFSNLD

-749 EKDVSRAANTPEN
+749 EKDLTRAANTPDN
-762 AALKVLYDV
+762 MALKALYDV
-771 MNMVKD
+771 VNMVKD
-777 LWDIAKKLG
+777 LWEAAKQLG

-792 SYAEFFERIVK
+792 SYAEFFERIAK
-803 GQARAGGD
+803 GQARAGAD
-811 MAPAQSMQTPLQA
+811 MAPARSMETPMQA
-824 QPPAAHLTDVVRRYG
+824 QPPAAHLSDVIRRYG
-839 LDTMDTTDARGR
+839 LDTMDTTDVRGR
-851 ATQKAIAQLIYDS
+851 ATQKALAQIIYDS
-864 ENWLIKNP
+864 ESWLIKNP

-949 SFRNSRLGRVKGML
+949 SFRNSRLGRVKGVL
-963 DDLGE
+963 DDLSE
-968 ANTRKEFNDLVYREI
+968 ANTRKEFNDLVYREV

-1008 FERML
+1008 YERML
-1013 KAQKDMRTVGWGALP
+1013 KAQKDVRTVGWGALP
-1028 ANSRGY
+1028 ENSRGY
-1034 IPRVTD
+1034 MPRVTD
-1040 KRKWLTLSPT
+1040 KRKWLTLSTT

-1059 AQQMRELGDMDE
+1059 AQQMRDLGDMDE
-1071 SFANKV
+1071 AFANKV

-1084 ISTNANGGHEVPANI
+1084 ISTNANGGHEIPANI

-1110 AMRAAGMTKVEIDT
+1110 AMRAAGMTKAEIDT

-1134 THTKARL
+1134 THTKARMN
-1141 SMDVLK
+1141 MDVLK
-1147 EYTDTDGS
+1147 EYTDADGS

-1168 ELLRSQAR
+1168 ELLRTQAR

-1207 AGDPDHVKAMEAF
+1207 AGDPDHVAAMEAF
-1220 DQVIA
+1220 DQVMA

-1240 EGALTANAAS
+1240 EGAITANAAS

-1260 GELINT
+1260 GELLNT
-1266 ATGLGVLDTLKM
+1266 ATGLGVLDTMKM
-1278 LADFPRIMQEVK
+1278 VADFPRIMQEVK

-1343 RGIRLAGHK
+1343 KGVRVAGHK

-1417 KLASLDMTKA
+1417 VLASLDMTKA
-1427 KDAGLASE
+1427 KDAGLAGE
-1435 FIAIINRGAGQLI
+1435 FIATINRGAGQLI
-1448 QDSFIGEKGKW
+1448 QDTFIGEKGKW

-1465 KMMTQFRAFP
+1465 KMMTQFRSFP

-1489 HGVPGAL
+1489 HGVPGAM
-1496 GIVMA
+1496 GIVIA

-1516 SAVGRP
+1516 AAIGRP
-1522 DADDYIEKQFQPI
+1522 DADEYIEQQFQPI
-1535 AVGRGLMNY
+1535 AMGRGLMNY
-1544 IGALGLAPDMMDA
+1544 IGALGLAPDLMDA
-1557 LSAVLIPK
+1557 LTAIAIPK

-1575 RAGGAST
+1575 RTGGAST

-1620 ALPFSNAPGFA
+1620 ALPFSNAPGFT

>member
-29 VLSGIWKIESGQGTH
+29 VLSGIWKQESNQGQH
-44 PTMIGPPTKWGT
+44 PTMIGPATKWGT

-69 NLEHR
+69 TLEKR

-80 RFNFTE
+80 RFDFTE

-100 RYGNDADAVRAYHGG
+100 KYGNDADAIRAYHGG
-115 WNKKNWGPKTE
+115 WNKKNWGAKTE
-126 DYVQKVLGFAGRSDA
+126 DYVQKVMGYA
-141 GLGQAGVK
+141 GLGQAGDK
-149 PTQSAQPS
+149 PAQPT
-157 KRNPA
+157 KRNPD

-170 AGTYDVRPADAAASQ
+170 AGTYDVRPADAGVSQ
-185 LDGNGLAA
+185 LDA
-193 VRRFAAGTNTMP
+193 VRRAAASINTMP
-205 LAPANTVAGGEA
+205 QAPANTVAPGEA
-217 ERRASNEAHATAEQ
+217 EQRASNEAKATAEQ
-231 TAKNEQGYWD
+231 TAKKEQGYFD

-266 GPDAAYLRSMADN
+266 GPDAAYLRSMAAD
-279 PAQVL
+279 PSQVMS
-284 TLLDNPQPD
+284 LLDNPQPD

-323 LGRASTAGQMSAM
+323 LGRAGTAGQLSAM

-343 PTTYVMGLGA
+343 PTTYVLGFGA

-358 AAGRGATVL
+358 AAGRGASVL

-373 GAALAS
+373 GAAMAS
-379 TVGENVLGNVAYE
+379 VVGENVVGNVAYE

-407 GMAAATSLIPAGIAA
+407 GMAAATSLLPAAIAA
-422 PGIWKQGLEATVRK
+422 PGIWKYGLEATARK
-436 QIDASVNAQ
+436 QINASVDAQ
-445 AGYLA
+445 AGHLA
-450 RAAKALGPDAEP
+450 RAAEALGPDAEP
-462 DAVRALAREY
+462 DAIRALASEY
-472 EAATIREDVQGRT
+472 EAAAIREDVQGRT

-493 LSAPDL
+493 LNAPDL
-499 DDPEV
+499 DDPEF
-504 LKALEPVSEGKP
+504 LKTLETAPEGQP
-516 ESMDF
+516 ASMDF
-521 PKLFEPKEDMTV
+521 PEIVMPKQDMDAF
-533 WDALAA
+533 DALAA
-539 GPEHHTRM
+539 GPEHHARM
-547 DSQLE
+547 DAQLE
-552 ARVEHYGLTRS
+552 ARVEQYGLTRS
-563 ADEIRS
+563 ADELRS
-569 LKPGVHLGKDVVN
+569 LKAGIHLGKDVAD
-582 DALFKRILPLLKRL
+582 DALFKRIVPMLEKL
-596 QEKYAPDLALH
+596 QQKYAPDLALH
-607 VQRNKTP
+607 VQRNKTA

-621 LGPGRHALLLDVDPR
+621 LGPGRHALMLDVDPA
-636 GVGQFA
+636 GLSQFA

-665 RARMREDWQK
+665 RARMREDWQQ
-675 WKAEFEAGG
+675 WKADFEAGG
-684 GQRNAQERLGISRGS
+684 GQRNAQERLGITRGG
-699 LQAALGAAIRGDI
+699 LQAALGAAVRGDI
-712 PSLYESLRGAKT
+712 PSLYESLRGVKT
-724 KSGKSYSDYFSNLD
+724 KSGKPYADYFSNLD

-749 EKDVSRAANTPEN
+749 EKDLARAANTPDN
-762 AALKVLYDV
+762 MALKALYDV
-771 MNMVKD
+771 VNMVKD
-777 LWDIAKKLG
+777 LWEAAKKLG

-792 SYAEFFERIVK
+792 SYAEFFERIAK
-803 GQARAGGD
+803 GQARAGAD
-811 MAPAQSMQTPLQA
+811 MAPARSMETPMQA
-824 QPPAAHLTDVVRRYG
+824 QPPAAHLSDVIRRYG
-839 LDTMDTTDARGR
+839 LDTMDTTDVRGR
-851 ATQKAIAQLIYDS
+851 ATQKALAQIIYDS
-864 ENWLIKNP
+864 ESWLIKNP

-904 KAVAGILVE
+904 KAVAGIIVE

-949 SFRNSRLGRVKGML
+949 SFRNSRLGRVKGVL
-963 DDLGE
+963 DDLSE
-968 ANTRKEFNDLVYREI
+968 ANTRKEFNDLVYREV

-1008 FERML
+1008 YERML
-1013 KAQKDMRTVGWGALP
+1013 KAQKDVRTVGWGALP
-1028 ANSRGY
+1028 DHSRGY
-1034 IPRVTD
+1034 MPRVTD
-1040 KRKWLTLSPT
+1040 KRKWLTLSTT

-1059 AQQMRELGDMDE
+1059 AQQMRDLGDMDE
-1071 SFANKV
+1071 AFANKV

-1084 ISTNANGGHEVPANI
+1084 ISTNANGGHEIPANI

-1110 AMRAAGMTKVEIDT
+1110 AMRAAGMTKAEIDT

-1134 THTKARL
+1134 THTKARMN
-1141 SMDVLK
+1141 MDVLK
-1147 EYTDTDGS
+1147 EYTDADGS

-1207 AGDPDHVKAMEAF
+1207 AGDPDHVAAMEAF
-1220 DQVIA
+1220 DQVMA

-1240 EGALTANAAS
+1240 EGAITANAAS
-1250 NLGMMGWMQM
+1250 NLGMMGWVQM
-1260 GELINT
+1260 GELLNT
-1266 ATGLGVLDTLKM
+1266 ATGLGVLDTMKM
-1278 LADFPRIMQEVK
+1278 VADFPRIMQEVK

-1343 RGIRLAGHK
+1343 KGVRVAGHK

-1417 KLASLDMTKA
+1417 VLASLDMTKA
-1427 KDAGLASE
+1427 KDAGLAGE
-1435 FIAIINRGAGQLI
+1435 FIATINRGAGQLI
-1448 QDSFIGEKGKW
+1448 QDTFIGEKGKW

-1465 KMMTQFRAFP
+1465 KMMTQFRSFP

-1496 GIVMA
+1496 GIVVA

-1516 SAVGRP
+1516 AAIGRP
-1522 DADDYIEKQFQPI
+1522 DADEYIEQQFQPI

-1544 IGALGLAPDMMDA
+1544 IGALGLAPDLMDA
-1557 LSAVLIPK
+1557 LTAIAIPK

-1575 RAGGAST
+1575 RTGGAST
-1582 VGSVVPI
+1582 VGSIVPI

-1611 NVNPHALAR
+1611 NVNPHALVR

>member
-10 MTQEEQLKKAAE
+10 MTKEEQLKKAAE

-29 VLSGIWKIESGQGTH
+29 VLSGIWKQESNQGQH
-44 PTMIGPPTKWGT
+44 PTMIGPATKWGT

-69 NLEHR
+69 TLEKR

-80 RFNFTE
+80 RFDFTE

-100 RYGNDADAVRAYHGG
+100 KYGNDADAISAYHGG
-115 WNKKNWGPKTE
+115 WSKKNWGAKTQ
-126 DYVQKVLGFAGRSDA
+126 DYVQKVMGYA
-141 GLGQAGVK
+141 GLGQAGDK
-149 PTQSAQPS
+149 PAQPT
-157 KRNPA
+157 KRNPG
-162 GITAEQWM
+162 GITADQWM
-170 AGTYDVRPADAAASQ
+170 AGTYDVRPADAGVSQ
-185 LDGNGLAA
+185 LDA
-193 VRRFAAGTNTMP
+193 VRRAAASINTMP
-205 LAPANTVAGGEA
+205 QAPANTVAQGEA
-217 ERRASNEAHATAEQ
+217 EQRASNEAKATAEQ
-231 TAKNEQGYWD
+231 KAKNEQGYFD

-266 GPDAAYLRSMADN
+266 GPDAAYLRSMAAD
-279 PAQVL
+279 PAQVMS
-284 TLLDNPQPD
+284 LLDNPQPD

-323 LGRASTAGQMSAM
+323 LGRAGTAGQLSAM

-343 PTTYVMGLGA
+343 PTTYVLGFGA

-358 AAGRGATVL
+358 AAGRGASVL
-367 AKAGRS
+367 ARAGRS
-373 GAALAS
+373 GAAMAS
-379 TVGENVLGNVAYE
+379 VVGENVVGNVAYE

-407 GMAAATSLIPAGIAA
+407 GMAAATSLLPAAIAA
-422 PGIWKQGLEATVRK
+422 PGIWKQGLEAAAHK
-436 QIDASVNAQ
+436 QINASVDAQ
-445 AGYLA
+445 AGHLA
-450 RAAKALGPDAEP
+450 RAAEALGPDAEP
-462 DAVRALAREY
+462 DAIRALASEY
-472 EAATIREDVQGRT
+472 EAAAIREDVQGRT
-485 ATPRSENT
+485 AAPRSENT
-493 LSAPDL
+493 LNAPDL
-499 DDPEV
+499 DDPEF
-504 LKALEPVSEGKP
+504 LKTLETAPDGEPASMELP
-516 ESMDF
+516 EIVP
-521 PKLFEPKEDMTV
+521 PKQDMNAF
-533 WDALAA
+533 DALAA
-539 GPEHHTRM
+539 GPEHHARR
-547 DSQLE
+547 DAQLE
-552 ARVEHYGLTRS
+552 ARVEEYGLTRS
-563 ADEIRS
+563 ADELRS
-569 LKPGVHLGKDVVN
+569 LKAGVHLGKDVAD
-582 DALFKRILPLLKRL
+582 DALFKRIVPMLEKL
-596 QEKYAPDLALH
+596 QQKYAPDLALH
-607 VQRNKTP
+607 VQRHKTA
-614 GANQSMS
+614 GVNQAMS
-621 LGPGRHALLLDVDPR
+621 LGPGRHALMLDVDPT
-636 GVGQFA
+636 GLSQFA

-665 RARMREDWQK
+665 RARMREDWQQ

-684 GQRNAQERLGISRGS
+684 GQRNAQARLGITRGG
-699 LQAALGAAIRGDI
+699 LRDALGAAVRGDI
-712 PSLYESLRGAKT
+712 PSLYESLRGVKA
-724 KSGKSYSDYFSNLD
+724 SNGKPYADYFSNLD

-749 EKDVSRAANTPEN
+749 EKDLTRAANTPDN
-762 AALKVLYDV
+762 MALKALYDV
-771 MNMVKD
+771 VNMVKD
-777 LWDIAKKLG
+777 LWEAAKQLG

-792 SYAEFFERIVK
+792 SYAEFFERIAK
-803 GQARAGGD
+803 GQARAGAD
-811 MAPAQSMQTPLQA
+811 MAPARSMETPVQA
-824 QPPAAHLTDVVRRYG
+824 QPPAAHLSDVIRRYG
-839 LDTMDTTDARGR
+839 LDTMDTTDVRGR
-851 ATQKAIAQLIYDS
+851 ATQKALAQIIYDS
-864 ENWLIKNP
+864 ESWLIKNP

-904 KAVAGILVE
+904 KAVAGILIE

-949 SFRNSRLGRVKGML
+949 SFRNSRLGRIKGAL
-963 DDLGE
+963 DDLSE
-968 ANTRKEFNDLVYREI
+968 ANTRKEFNDLVYREV

-1008 FERML
+1008 YERML
-1013 KAQKDMRTVGWGALP
+1013 KAQKDVRTVGWGALP
-1028 ANSRGY
+1028 ENSRGY
-1034 IPRVTD
+1034 MPRVTD
-1040 KRKWLTLSPT
+1040 KRKWLTISTT

-1059 AQQMRELGDMDE
+1059 AQQMRDLGDMDE
-1071 SFANKV
+1071 AFANKV

-1084 ISTNANGGHEVPANI
+1084 ISTNANGGHEIPANI

-1110 AMRAAGMTKVEIDT
+1110 AMRAAGMTKAEIDT

-1134 THTKARL
+1134 THTKARMN
-1141 SMDVLK
+1141 MDVLK
-1147 EYTDTDGS
+1147 EYTDADGS

-1168 ELLRSQAR
+1168 ELLRAQAR

-1207 AGDPDHVKAMEAF
+1207 AGDPDHVAAMEAF
-1220 DQVIA
+1220 DQVMA

-1240 EGALTANAAS
+1240 EGAITANAAS

-1260 GELINT
+1260 GELLNT
-1266 ATGLGVLDTLKM
+1266 ATGLGVLDTMKM
-1278 LADFPRIMQEVK
+1278 VADFPRIMQEVK

-1343 RGIRLAGHK
+1343 KGVRVAGHT

-1417 KLASLDMTKA
+1417 VLASLDMTKA

-1435 FIAIINRGAGQLI
+1435 FIATINRGAGQLI
-1448 QDSFIGEKGKW
+1448 QDTFIGEKGKW

-1465 KMMTQFRAFP
+1465 KMMTQFRSFP
-1475 ITAMEKQWGRMRGL
+1475 ITAMEKQWGRLRGM
-1489 HGVPGAL
+1489 HGVPAAL

-1516 SAVGRP
+1516 AAIGRP
-1522 DADDYIEKQFQPI
+1522 DADEYIEQQFQPI

-1544 IGALGLAPDMMDA
+1544 IGALGLAPDLMDA
-1557 LSAVLIPK
+1557 LTAIAIPK

-1575 RAGGAST
+1575 RTGGAST

>member
-29 VLSGIWKIESGQGTH
+29 VLSGIWKQESNQGQH
-44 PTMIGPPTKWGT
+44 PTMIGPATKWGT

-64 DNVHA
+64 DNVHDT
-69 NLEHR
+69 LEKR

-80 RFNFTE
+80 RFDFTE

-100 RYGNDADAVRAYHGG
+100 KYGNDADAVSAYHGG
-115 WNKKNWGPKTE
+115 WNKKNWGAKTQ
-126 DYVQKVLGFAGRSDA
+126 DYVQKVMGYA
-141 GLGQAGVK
+141 GLGQAGDK
-149 PTQSAQPS
+149 PAQPT
-157 KRNPA
+157 KRNPG
-162 GITAEQWM
+162 GITADQWM
-170 AGTYDVRPADAAASQ
+170 AGTYDVSPADAGVSQ
-185 LDGNGLAA
+185 LDA
-193 VRRFAAGTNTMP
+193 VRRAAASINTMP
-205 LAPANTVAGGEA
+205 QAPANTVAPGEA
-217 ERRASNEAHATAEQ
+217 EQRASNEAKATAEQ
-231 TAKNEQGYWD
+231 KAKNEQGYFD

-266 GPDAAYLRSMADN
+266 GPDAAYLRSMAAD
-279 PAQVL
+279 PSQVMS
-284 TLLDNPQPD
+284 LLDNPQPD

-323 LGRASTAGQMSAM
+323 LGRASTAGQLSAM

-343 PTTYVMGLGA
+343 PTTYVLGLGA

-358 AAGRGATVL
+358 AAGRGASVL
-367 AKAGRS
+367 ARAGRS
-373 GAALAS
+373 GAAMAS
-379 TVGENVLGNVAYE
+379 AVGENVVGNVAYE

-407 GMAAATSLIPAGIAA
+407 GMAAATSLLPAAIAA
-422 PGIWKQGLEATVRK
+422 PGIWKQGLEAAARK
-436 QIDASVNAQ
+436 QIDASVDAQ
-445 AGYLA
+445 AGHLA
-450 RAAKALGPDAEP
+450 RAAEALGPDAEP
-462 DAVRALAREY
+462 DAIRALASEY
-472 EAATIREDVQGRT
+472 EAAAIREDVQGRT

-493 LSAPDL
+493 LNAPDL
-499 DDPEV
+499 DDPEF
-504 LKALEPVSEGKP
+504 LKTLEAAPEGKP
-516 ESMDF
+516 ASMDF
-521 PKLFEPKEDMTV
+521 PEIVPPKQDMNAF
-533 WDALAA
+533 DALAA
-539 GPEHHTRM
+539 GPEHHARM
-547 DSQLE
+547 DAQLE
-552 ARVEHYGLTRS
+552 ARVEKYGLTRS
-563 ADEIRS
+563 ADELRS
-569 LKPGVHLGKDVVN
+569 LKAGVHLGKDVAD
-582 DALFKRILPLLKRL
+582 DALFKRIVPMLEKL
-596 QEKYAPDLALH
+596 QQKYAPDLALH
-607 VQRNKTP
+607 VQRNKTA
-614 GANQSMS
+614 GANQAMS
-621 LGPGRHALLLDVDPR
+621 LGPGRHALMLDVDPA
-636 GVGQFA
+636 GLSQFA

-665 RARMREDWQK
+665 RARMREDWQQ

-684 GQRNAQERLGISRGS
+684 GQRNAQERLGITRGG
-699 LQAALGAAIRGDI
+699 LRAALGAAVRGDI
-712 PSLYESLRGAKT
+712 PSLYESLRGFKA
-724 KSGKSYSDYFSNLD
+724 SNGKPYADYFSNLD

-749 EKDVSRAANTPEN
+749 EKDLTRAANTPDN
-762 AALKVLYDV
+762 MALKALYDV
-771 MNMVKD
+771 VNMVKD
-777 LWDIAKKLG
+777 LWEAAKQLG

-792 SYAEFFERIVK
+792 SYAEFFERIAK
-803 GQARAGGD
+803 GQARAGAD
-811 MAPAQSMQTPLQA
+811 MAPARSMETPMQA
-824 QPPAAHLTDVVRRYG
+824 QPPAAHLSDVIRRYG

-851 ATQKAIAQLIYDS
+851 ATQKALAQIIYDS
-864 ENWLIKNP
+864 ESWLIKNP

-963 DDLGE
+963 DDLSE
-968 ANTRKEFNDLVYREI
+968 ANTRKEFNDLVYREV

-1008 FERML
+1008 YERML
-1013 KAQKDMRTVGWGALP
+1013 KAQKDVRTVGWGALP
-1028 ANSRGY
+1028 ENSRGY
-1034 IPRVTD
+1034 MPRVTD
-1040 KRKWLTLSPT
+1040 KRKWLTLSTT

-1059 AQQMRELGDMDE
+1059 AQQMRDLGDMDE
-1071 SFANKV
+1071 AFANKV

-1084 ISTNANGGHEVPANI
+1084 ISTNANGGHEIPANI

-1110 AMRAAGMTKVEIDT
+1110 AMRAAGMTKAEIDT

-1134 THTKARL
+1134 THTKARMN
-1141 SMDVLK
+1141 MDVLK
-1147 EYTDTDGS
+1147 EYTDADGS

-1207 AGDPDHVKAMEAF
+1207 AGDPDHVAAMEAF
-1220 DQVIA
+1220 DQVMA

-1240 EGALTANAAS
+1240 EGAITANAAS

-1260 GELINT
+1260 GELLNA
-1266 ATGLGVLDTLKM
+1266 ATGLGVLDTMKIA
-1278 LADFPRIMQEVK
+1278 ADFLRIVQEVK

-1343 RGIRLAGHK
+1343 KGVRVAGHK

-1417 KLASLDMTKA
+1417 VLASLDMTKA

-1435 FIAIINRGAGQLI
+1435 FIATINRGAGQLI

-1465 KMMTQFRAFP
+1465 KMMTQFRSFP

-1489 HGVPGAL
+1489 HGVLGAL
-1496 GIVMA
+1496 GIVVA
-1501 AAPMAFALYA
+1501 ASPMAFALYA

-1516 SAVGRP
+1516 AAIGRP
-1522 DADDYIEKQFQPI
+1522 DADEYIEQQFQPI

-1544 IGALGLAPDMMDA
+1544 IGALGLAPDLMDA
-1557 LSAVLIPK
+1557 LTAIAIPK

-1575 RAGGAST
+1575 RTGGAST

>member
-29 VLSGIWKIESGQGTH
+29 VLSGIWKQESNQGQH
-44 PTMIGPPTKWGT
+44 PTMIGPATKWGT

-69 NLEHR
+69 TLEKR

-80 RFNFTE
+80 RFDFTE

-100 RYGNDADAVRAYHGG
+100 KYGNDADAISAYHGG
-115 WNKKNWGPKTE
+115 WNKKNWGAKTQ
-126 DYVQKVLGFAGRSDA
+126 DYVQKVMGYA
-141 GLGQAGVK
+141 GLGQAGDK
-149 PTQSAQPS
+149 PAQPT
-157 KRNPA
+157 KRNPG
-162 GITAEQWM
+162 GITADQWM
-170 AGTYDVRPADAAASQ
+170 AGTYDVSPADAGVSQ
-185 LDGNGLAA
+185 LDA
-193 VRRFAAGTNTMP
+193 VRRAAASINTMP
-205 LAPANTVAGGEA
+205 QAPANTVAPGEA
-217 ERRASNEAHATAEQ
+217 EQRASNEAKATAEQ
-231 TAKNEQGYWD
+231 TAKNEQGYFD

-266 GPDAAYLRSMADN
+266 GPDAAYLRSMAAD
-279 PAQVL
+279 PSQVMS
-284 TLLDNPQPD
+284 LLDNPQPD

-323 LGRASTAGQMSAM
+323 LGRAGTAGQLSAM

-343 PTTYVMGLGA
+343 PTTYVMGFGA

-358 AAGRGATVL
+358 AAGRGASVL

-379 TVGENVLGNVAYE
+379 TVGENVVGNVAYE

-407 GMAAATSLIPAGIAA
+407 GMAAATSLLPAAIAA
-422 PGIWKQGLEATVRK
+422 PGIWKQGLEATARK
-436 QIDASVNAQ
+436 QIDASVDAQ
-445 AGYLA
+445 AGHLA
-450 RAAKALGPDAEP
+450 RAAEALGPDAEP
-462 DAVRALAREY
+462 DAIRALASEY
-472 EAATIREDVQGRT
+472 EAAAIREDVQGRT

-493 LSAPDL
+493 LNAPDL
-499 DDPEV
+499 DDPEF
-504 LKALEPVSEGKP
+504 LKTLEAAPEGKP
-516 ESMDF
+516 ASMDF
-521 PKLFEPKEDMTV
+521 PEIVPPKQDMDAF
-533 WDALAA
+533 DALAA
-539 GPEHHTRM
+539 GPEHHARM
-547 DSQLE
+547 DAQLE
-552 ARVEHYGLTRS
+552 ARVEKYGLTRS
-563 ADEIRS
+563 ADELRS
-569 LKPGVHLGKDVVN
+569 LKAGVHLGKDVAD
-582 DALFKRILPLLKRL
+582 DALFKRIVPMLEKL
-596 QEKYAPDLALH
+596 QQKYAPDLALH
-607 VQRNKTP
+607 VQRNKTA
-614 GANQSMS
+614 GANQAMS
-621 LGPGRHALLLDVDPR
+621 LGPGRHALMLDVDPA
-636 GVGQFA
+636 GLSQFA

-665 RARMREDWQK
+665 RARMREDWQQ

-684 GQRNAQERLGISRGS
+684 GQRNAQERLGITRGG
-699 LQAALGAAIRGDI
+699 LRAALGAAVRGDI
-712 PSLYESLRGAKT
+712 PSLYESLRGVKA
-724 KSGKSYSDYFSNLD
+724 SNGKPYADYFSNLD

-749 EKDVSRAANTPEN
+749 EKDLTRAANTPDN
-762 AALKVLYDV
+762 MALKALYDV
-771 MNMVKD
+771 VNMVKD
-777 LWDIAKKLG
+777 LWEAAKQLG

-792 SYAEFFERIVK
+792 SYAEFFERIAK
-803 GQARAGGD
+803 GQARAGAD
-811 MAPAQSMQTPLQA
+811 MEPARSMETPMQA
-824 QPPAAHLTDVVRRYG
+824 QPPAAHLSDVIRRYG
-839 LDTMDTTDARGR
+839 LDTMDTTDVRGR
-851 ATQKAIAQLIYDS
+851 ATQKALAQIIYDS
-864 ENWLIKNP
+864 ESWLIKNP

-949 SFRNSRLGRVKGML
+949 SFRNSRLGRVKGVL
-963 DDLGE
+963 DDLSE
-968 ANTRKEFNDLVYREI
+968 ANTRKEFNDLVYREV

-1008 FERML
+1008 YERML
-1013 KAQKDMRTVGWGALP
+1013 KAQKDVRTVGWGALP
-1028 ANSRGY
+1028 ENSRGY
-1034 IPRVTD
+1034 MPRVTD
-1040 KRKWLTLSPT
+1040 KRKWLTLSTT

-1059 AQQMRELGDMDE
+1059 AQQMRDLGDMDE
-1071 SFANKV
+1071 AFANKV

-1084 ISTNANGGHEVPANI
+1084 ISTNANGGHEIPANI

-1110 AMRAAGMTKVEIDT
+1110 AMRAAGMTKAEIDT

-1134 THTKARL
+1134 THTKARMN
-1141 SMDVLK
+1141 MDVLK
-1147 EYTDTDGS
+1147 EYTDADGS

-1168 ELLRSQAR
+1168 ELLRAQAR

-1207 AGDPDHVKAMEAF
+1207 AGDPDHVAAMEAF
-1220 DQVIA
+1220 DQVMA

-1240 EGALTANAAS
+1240 EGAITANAAS

-1260 GELINT
+1260 GELLNT
-1266 ATGLGVLDTLKM
+1266 ATGLGVLDTMKM
-1278 LADFPRIMQEVK
+1278 VADFPRIMQEVK

-1343 RGIRLAGHK
+1343 KGVRVAGHK

-1417 KLASLDMTKA
+1417 VLASLDMTKA

-1435 FIAIINRGAGQLI
+1435 FIATINRGAGQLI

-1465 KMMTQFRAFP
+1465 KMMTQFRSFP

-1496 GIVMA
+1496 GIVIA

-1516 SAVGRP
+1516 AAIGRP
-1522 DADDYIEKQFQPI
+1522 DADEYIEQQFQPI

-1544 IGALGLAPDMMDA
+1544 IGALGLAPDLMDA
-1557 LSAVLIPK
+1557 LTAIAIPK

-1575 RAGGAST
+1575 RTGGAST

-1589 VGYGDT
+1589 VGYGDM

>member
-29 VLSGIWKIESGQGTH
+29 VLSGIWKQESNQGQH
-44 PTMIGPPTKWGT
+44 PTMIGPATKWGT

-69 NLEHR
+69 TLEKR

-80 RFNFTE
+80 RFDFTE

-100 RYGNDADAVRAYHGG
+100 KYGNDADAISAYHGG
-115 WNKKNWGPKTE
+115 WNKKNWGAKTQ
-126 DYVQKVLGFAGRSDA
+126 DYVQKVMGYA
-141 GLGQAGVK
+141 GLGQAGDK
-149 PTQSAQPS
+149 PAQPT
-157 KRNPA
+157 KRNPD

-170 AGTYDVRPADAAASQ
+170 AGTYDVRPADAGVSQ
-185 LDGNGLAA
+185 LDA
-193 VRRFAAGTNTMP
+193 VRRAAASINTMP
-205 LAPANTVAGGEA
+205 QAPANTVAPGEA
-217 ERRASNEAHATAEQ
+217 EHRASNEAKATAEQ
-231 TAKNEQGYWD
+231 TAKKEQGYFD

-266 GPDAAYLRSMADN
+266 GPDAAYLRSMAAD
-279 PAQVL
+279 PSQVMS
-284 TLLDNPQPD
+284 LLDNPQPD

-323 LGRASTAGQMSAM
+323 LGRAGTAGQLSAM

-343 PTTYVMGLGA
+343 PTTYVLGFGA

-358 AAGRGATVL
+358 AAGRGASVL

-373 GAALAS
+373 GAAMAS
-379 TVGENVLGNVAYE
+379 VVGENVVGNVAYE

-407 GMAAATSLIPAGIAA
+407 GMAAATSLLPAAIAA
-422 PGIWKQGLEATVRK
+422 PGIWKQGLEAAARK
-436 QIDASVNAQ
+436 QINASVDAQ
-445 AGYLA
+445 AGHLA
-450 RAAKALGPDAEP
+450 RAAEALGPDAEP
-462 DAVRALAREY
+462 DAIRALASEY
-472 EAATIREDVQGRT
+472 EAAAIREDVQGRT

-493 LSAPDL
+493 LNAPDL
-499 DDPEV
+499 DDPEF
-504 LKALEPVSEGKP
+504 LKTLEAAPEGKP
-516 ESMDF
+516 ASMDF
-521 PKLFEPKEDMTV
+521 PEIVPPKQDMDAF
-533 WDALAA
+533 DALAA
-539 GPEHHTRM
+539 GPEHHARM
-547 DSQLE
+547 DAQLE
-552 ARVEHYGLTRS
+552 ARVEKYGLTRS
-563 ADEIRS
+563 ADELRS
-569 LKPGVHLGKDVVN
+569 LKAGVHLGKDVAD
-582 DALFKRILPLLKRL
+582 DALFKRIVPMLEKL
-596 QEKYAPDLALH
+596 QQKYAPDLALH
-607 VQRNKTP
+607 VQRNKTA
-614 GANQSMS
+614 GANQAMS
-621 LGPGRHALLLDVDPR
+621 LGPGRHALMLDVDPA
-636 GVGQFA
+636 GLSQFA

-665 RARMREDWQK
+665 RARMREDWQQ

-684 GQRNAQERLGISRGS
+684 GQRNAQERLGITRGG
-699 LQAALGAAIRGDI
+699 LRAALGAAVRGDI
-712 PSLYESLRGAKT
+712 PSLYESLRGVKA
-724 KSGKSYSDYFSNLD
+724 SNGKPYADYFSNLD

-749 EKDVSRAANTPEN
+749 EKDLTRAANTPDN
-762 AALKVLYDV
+762 MALKALYDV
-771 MNMVKD
+771 VNMVKD
-777 LWDIAKKLG
+777 LWEAAKQLG

-792 SYAEFFERIVK
+792 SYAEFFERIAK
-803 GQARAGGD
+803 GQARAGAD
-811 MAPAQSMQTPLQA
+811 MAPARSMETPMQA
-824 QPPAAHLTDVVRRYG
+824 QPPAAHLSDVIRRYG
-839 LDTMDTTDARGR
+839 LDTMDTTDVRGR
-851 ATQKAIAQLIYDS
+851 ATQKALAQIIYDS
-864 ENWLIKNP
+864 ESWLIKNP

-949 SFRNSRLGRVKGML
+949 SFRNSRLGRVKGVL
-963 DDLGE
+963 DDLSE
-968 ANTRKEFNDLVYREI
+968 ANTRKEFNDLVYREV

-1008 FERML
+1008 YERML
-1013 KAQKDMRTVGWGALP
+1013 KAQKDVRTVGWGALP
-1028 ANSRGY
+1028 ENSRGY
-1034 IPRVTD
+1034 MPRVTD
-1040 KRKWLTLSPT
+1040 KRKWLTLSTT

-1059 AQQMRELGDMDE
+1059 AQQMRDLGDMDE
-1071 SFANKV
+1071 AFANKV

-1084 ISTNANGGHEVPANI
+1084 ISTNANGGHEIPANI

-1110 AMRAAGMTKVEIDT
+1110 AMRAAGMTKAEIDT

-1134 THTKARL
+1134 THTKARMN
-1141 SMDVLK
+1141 MDVLK
-1147 EYTDTDGS
+1147 EYTDADGS

-1168 ELLRSQAR
+1168 ELLRAQAR

-1207 AGDPDHVKAMEAF
+1207 AGDPDHVAAMEAF
-1220 DQVIA
+1220 DQVLA

-1240 EGALTANAAS
+1240 EGAITANAAS

-1260 GELINT
+1260 GELLNT
-1266 ATGLGVLDTLKM
+1266 ATGLGVLDTMKM
-1278 LADFPRIMQEVK
+1278 VADFPRIMQEVK

-1343 RGIRLAGHK
+1343 KGVRVAGHK

-1417 KLASLDMTKA
+1417 VLASLDMTKA
-1427 KDAGLASE
+1427 KDAGLAGE
-1435 FIAIINRGAGQLI
+1435 FIATINRGAGQLI

-1465 KMMTQFRAFP
+1465 KMMTQFRSFP

-1496 GIVMA
+1496 GIVVA

-1516 SAVGRP
+1516 AAIGRP
-1522 DADDYIEKQFQPI
+1522 DADEYIEQQFQPI

-1544 IGALGLAPDMMDA
+1544 IGALGLAPDLMDA
-1557 LSAVLIPK
+1557 LTAIAIPK

-1575 RAGGAST
+1575 RTGGAST
-1582 VGSVVPI
+1582 VGSIVPI

-1620 ALPFSNAPGFA
+1620 ALPFSNAPGFT